1 MVACDKTLHPCMG
14 HGNTNWCGTKPSQ
27 LQRGALRALFS
38 ASSHGTDC
46 SAADDDGTV
55 IDGQQSLATGKWAVE
70 IAELLNG
77 GGVACRAVPIG
88 AFTAQQIEKL
98 LWASLL
104 WLVCH
109 AHGGITVR
117 SRTGT
122 DGWLSQG

>member
-1 MVACDKTLHPCMG
+1 MVIPIGMAQNPHS
-14 HGNTNWCGTKPSQ
+14 CGA
-27 LQRGALRALFS
+27 GAVRALFS

-55 IDGQQSLATGKWAVE
+55 VDGQQSLATGKWAVE

-117 SRTGT
+117 SKNGT
-122 DGWLSQG
+122 DRWLPQR